1 MKRAG
6 KRTSTLKR
14 WASIPGEIRVAV
26 AGLPTRNLDLR
37 GGSEGWSI
45 REYVHHLVEANLV
58 ASNSILAA
66 LGKPGCVY
74 DWSWVTP
81 DARWMRRLGY
91 DRAPI
96 GTALELLEALCSHV
110 AMVVHAAPGGMRRHV
125 RLRDAP
131 RARLRRRTVR
141 QVLDDEGEH
150 ARHHL
155 RDVADTMKAHA
166 RSRKSVRSM

>member
-1 MKRAG
+1 MKRMG
-6 KRTSTLKR
+6 KRASTLKR
-14 WASIPGEIRVAV
+14 WASIPGEIRAAV
-26 AGLPTRNLDLR
+26 AGLSTRDLDRR
-37 GGSEGWSI
+37 GGTEGWSI

-66 LGKPGCVY
+66 LGKPGCVF

-81 DARWMRRLGY
+81 DAGWMRRLGY

-96 GTALELLEALCSHV
+96 DTALDLVEALCSHV
-110 AMVVHAAPGGMRRHV
+110 ARVVQAAPGAMRRPV

-131 RARLRRRTVR
+131 RVRLRRRTVR
-141 QVLDDEGEH
+141 QILEDEAGH

-155 RDVADTMKAHA
+155 GDVAAARKAHA
-166 RSRKSVRSM
+166 LSRGSRAPK